1 MTSGL
6 SIKAILLENNS
17 RFVNLYILGVEGN
30 ISIPLSS
37 IIAVVGYWVTFVT
50 FSYFI
55 TFDSYVPDDNGR
67 YTSLL

>member
-17 RFVNLYILGVEGN
+17 RLVNLYILGVEGN